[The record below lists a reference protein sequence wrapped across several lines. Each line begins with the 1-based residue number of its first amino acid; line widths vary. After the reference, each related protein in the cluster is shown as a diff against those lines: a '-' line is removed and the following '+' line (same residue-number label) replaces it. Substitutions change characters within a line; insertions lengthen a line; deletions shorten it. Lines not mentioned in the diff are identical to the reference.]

1 MKFAAVMTALGVTVG
16 ASAALGQ
23 GTDLSFGT
31 ADHDASQPVEVT
43 SDQLNI
49 DQSEG
54 TAVFTGNVVVIQGEL
69 TMTATRV
76 IVEYTDTEPREIDR
90 ILAFE
95 DVVLVNGAETA
106 EGDEAVYTMQDRFV
120 VMTGDVVVTQPD
132 TAISGDLLTVNLDS
146 GTGVMEGRVRT
157 VLRTGGN

>member
-1 MKFAAVMTALGVTVG
+1 MAIAVALCATATFA
-16 ASAALGQ
+16 Q
-23 GTDLSFGT
+23 GTNLSFGT
-31 ADHDASQPVEVT
+31 SDHDASQPVEVT
-43 SDQLNI
+43 SDRLNI
-49 DQSEG
+49 NQTDG
-54 TAVFTGNVVVIQGEL
+54 TAVFTGNVVVVQGEL
-69 TMTATRV
+69 TMTAARV
-76 IVEYTDTEPREIDR
+76 VVEYTDTEPREIDR
-90 ILAFE
+90 IVASE

-106 EGDEAVYTMQDRFV
+106 EGDDAVYTMQDRFV

>member
-1 MKFAAVMTALGVTVG
+1 MKFPPIMTAIAL
-16 ASAALGQ
+16 ALSATAACAQ
-23 GTDLSFGT
+23 GTNLSFGT
-31 ADHDASQPVEVT
+31 SDHDASQPVEVT
-43 SDQLNI
+43 SDRLNI
-49 DQSEG
+49 DQTDG
-54 TAVFTGNVVVIQGEL
+54 TAVFTGNVVVVQGDL
-69 TMTATRV
+69 TMTAARV
-76 IVEYTDTEPREIDR
+76 VVEYTDTEPREIDR
-90 ILAFE
+90 IVASE